1 MAHQTINELRD
12 FPSIE
17 ELVQSPELKK
27 GVEQLPRPIAVLA
40 IQQTVD
46 ELKVR
51 FKASASPISRKQL
64 FNRLQQVLAITKRR
78 QTTRLIN
85 ASGILVHTNLGR
97 SPLPEVMLH
106 SLIPVMAGY
115 ANVEFDLES
124 GKRGGRGVACEEYLA
139 HLAGAESGTVV
150 NNCAAALF
158 IILNTLAPR
167 KKVILSRG
175 ELIQIGGGFR
185 IPEILRG
192 AGAKLCEVG
201 TTNITTLE
209 DYESAIDDDTSI
221 ILKVHKSNFVQSGF
235 TQEVSLADL
244 VALGRKRNVPVVND
258 LGSGVFV
265 DTKSIM
271 GYSEPTVQDSV
282 RAGADLTCFSA
293 DKLLGASQAGLIVG
307 GRELVAKLKKNPLF
321 RTMRADK
328 LTFALLESVFGVYL
342 SGNYSAEIP
351 VWQML
356 SVPESDL
363 YKRGKHILA
372 ELGTPGGISV
382 EASKAYV
389 GGGALPESQIQSV
402 AIVFAPELK
411 PERLLKEF
419 RALDIPIIGRIENA
433 RLHLDLKAVAATD
446 YPYLLESIRTV
457 LADKH

>member
-1 MAHQTINELRD
+1 MADQTIKELRD

-46 ELKVR
+46 ELKER
-51 FKASASPISRKQL
+51 FKATASPISRKQL

-78 QTTRLIN
+78 QTTRVIN

-97 SPLPEVMLH
+97 SPLPEAMLQ
-106 SLIPVMAGY
+106 SLIPVMTGY

-124 GKRGGRGVACEEYLA
+124 GKRGGRGVACEDYLA

-209 DYESAIDDDTSI
+209 DYDSAIDDDTSI

-244 VALGRKRNVPVVND
+244 VALGRRKNIPVIND

-265 DTKSIM
+265 DTKPIL

-307 GRELVAKLKKNPLF
+307 GREMVARLKKNPLF

-328 LTFALLESVFGVYL
+328 LTFALLESVFAAYL
-342 SGNYSAEIP
+342 AGTYTTEIP

-363 YKRGKHILA
+363 YKRGKHI
-372 ELGTPGGISV
+372 
-382 EASKAYV
+382 
-389 GGGALPESQIQSV
+389 
-402 AIVFAPELK
+402 
-411 PERLLKEF
+411 
-419 RALDIPIIGRIENA
+419 
-433 RLHLDLKAVAATD
+433 
-446 YPYLLESIRTV
+446 
-457 LADKH
+457 